1 MSKLLIEEPPLQVLP
16 TLATK
21 IGLGKA
27 ILLQQVH
34 YWCSNPK
41 MGIVRDGKRWIRN
54 TAEEW
59 QKDNFPFWS
68 LKTVKRTI
76 AALEED
82 GLLLSR
88 SDLNKS
94 GYDRTKWYTINHEV
108 LNNGTPSRSDEPEP
122 DDPIDP
128 SWVDAS
134 GQNDPMERDR
144 VTRSLSETTTKTT
157 TETTLPAS
165 QAQPR
170 KFVSAIDP
178 DLRDEL
184 LVALNPLYLLDEL
197 ALQGSA
203 PTVSPGTEKKRRKPR
218 EPKVTTLAP
227 DANNYHQEMFTAL
240 AALCKVDPK
249 LKRGQLNAASKRLR
263 EAGYDPASLDKF
275 ANWWYSRDFRGQQ
288 GKPPSIGQVEEL
300 ILQAMQWVP
309 WTPPAVPAKKNGPG
323 LEALR
328 SWHYQYCY
336 EQWNDHIAADLGV
349 ANPNMPGVF
358 REWYDSEA
366 SIPDDQL
373 ADWYDWWTK
382 KNEESHQW

>member
-16 TLATK
+16 TLATR

-34 YWCSNPK
+34 YWCINPK
-41 MGIVRDGKRWIRN
+41 IGIVRDGKRWIRN

-108 LNNGTPSRSDEPEP
+108 LNSDVPLRSDEPEP

-128 SWVDAS
+128 KWVDAS
-134 GQNDPMERDR
+134 GQYDPMEQ
-144 VTRSLSETTTKTT
+144 VNMTRSLSETTTETT
-157 TETTLPAS
+157 TETTIGATLPAS
-165 QAQPR
+165 QAQPL
-170 KFVSAIDP
+170 S
-178 DLRDEL
+178 LQDEL
-184 LVALNPLYLLDEL
+184 MTLN
-197 ALQGSA
+197 GTA
-203 PTVSPGTEKKRRKPR
+203 PTVSPRTEKKERKPR

-227 DANNYHQEMFTAL
+227 NANNYHREMFTAL
-240 AALCKVDPK
+240 ATLCKVDPK
-249 LKRGQLNAASKRLR
+249 LKHGQLNAASKRLR

-275 ANWWYSRDFRGQQ
+275 ANWWYSQDFRGQQ

-300 ILQAMQWVP
+300 ILQATQWVP

-323 LEALR
+323 LDALR

-336 EQWNDHIAADLGV
+336 EQWNDHVAASFGL
-349 ANPNMPGVF
+349 ANPNIPGAF
-358 REWYDSEA
+358 RDWYDNEA
-366 SIPDDQL
+366 RIPDDQL
-373 ADWYDWWTK
+373 ADWHEQQLLIK
-382 KNEESHQW
+382 SKEMHQW